1 MTILHLLI
9 ISPLIATI
17 FTALIPKQHILLIK
31 KVSLIFSLLIF
42 ALSLY
47 FFIFFDIN
55 NSHYQWFSSW
65 SYWNGIY
72 YTIGIDGISLFFI
85 LLSTLLIFICLL
97 VNWESVKFR
106 VKEYTLL
113 LFILEF
119 FLLNVFVSLDLLF
132 FYISFEAVLIPMFLI
147 IGFWGSRE
155 RKIHAA
161 FQFFIY
167 TFIGS
172 VFMLVAIYFIYL
184 HVGSTNIEIVST
196 VTFSKNRE
204 LFLWLAFFI
213 ALGVKVPMFPVHLWL
228 PEAHVEA
235 PTSGSILLAGILLKL
250 GTYGFL
256 RFLLVLFPYGL
267 IYYTPLVFTIALI
280 SIIYGSFATIR
291 QIDLKK
297 IIAYSSIVHM
307 NFALLGLFTN
317 DIEGIQGSLYIMLS
331 HGIVSSAL
339 FLCIGILYDK
349 YKTRLITYYGGL
361 VNFMPLFSFFFLSFI
376 LSNLGFPGTSSF
388 IGEILVLIS
397 VVSYNFKIAIFAA
410 SSMVLSAVYSL
421 WLYNRIIFG
430 ELRLFGTTQKI
441 KNINYFFYTY
451 WFYKFADLTKR
462 EFMLLSLFFIFN
474 ILFGIYPSLILNCT
488 YISALKLLI

>member
-1 MTILHLLI
+1 MNILHYLI
-9 ISPLIATI
+9 LSPIMAAISLSV
-17 FTALIPKQHILLIK
+17 IPKQQINLIK
-31 KVSLIFSLLIF
+31 QSSLFFSIVIFI
-42 ALSLY
+42 LSLY
-47 FFIFFDIN
+47 FFVFFDMN
-55 NSHYQWFSSW
+55 TSHYQWFSSFY
-65 SYWNGIY
+65 YWEGIY
-72 YTIGIDGISLFFI
+72 YTIGIDGVSLFFVI
-85 LLSTLLIFICLL
+85 LSTFLIVVCIL

-106 VKEYTLL
+106 IKEYTIL

-119 FLLNVFVSLDLLF
+119 FLLNVFVSLDLFF
-132 FYISFEAVLIPMFLI
+132 FYVSFEAVLIPMFLI

-161 FQFFIY
+161 FQFFVY

-172 VFMLVAIYFIYL
+172 VFMLLAIYFIYL
-184 HVGSTNIEIVST
+184 HVGSTNIEIISQA
-196 VTFSKNRE
+196 TFSKNRE

-267 IYYTPLVFTIALI
+267 IYYTPLVFTICLI

-317 DIEGIQGSLYIMLS
+317 DLEGIQGSLYIMLS
-331 HGIVSSAL
+331 HGLVSSAL

-349 YKTRLITYYGGL
+349 YKTRLFMYYGGL
-361 VNFMPLFSFFFLSFI
+361 VNFMPLFSLFFLSFI

-397 VVSYNFKIAIFAA
+397 VISYNFKIAIFA
-410 SSMVLSAVYSL
+410 SLSMVLCAIYSL

-430 ELRLFGTTQKI
+430 ELRLFGTIYK
-441 KNINYFFYTY
+441 KKK
-451 WFYKFADLTKR
+451 YKF
-462 EFMLLSLFFIFN
+462 FFLF
-474 ILFGIYPSLILNCT
+474 
-488 YISALKLLI
+488 LLI

>member
-1 MTILHLLI
+1 
-9 ISPLIATI
+9 
-17 FTALIPKQHILLIK
+17 
-31 KVSLIFSLLIF
+31 
-42 ALSLY
+42 
-47 FFIFFDIN
+47 
-55 NSHYQWFSSW
+55 
-65 SYWNGIY
+65 
-72 YTIGIDGISLFFI
+72 
-85 LLSTLLIFICLL
+85 
-97 VNWESVKFR
+97 
-106 VKEYTLL
+106 
-113 LFILEF
+113 
-119 FLLNVFVSLDLLF
+119 
-132 FYISFEAVLIPMFLI
+132 
-147 IGFWGSRE
+147 
-155 RKIHAA
+155 
-161 FQFFIY
+161 
-167 TFIGS
+167 
-172 VFMLVAIYFIYL
+172 
-184 HVGSTNIEIVST
+184 
-196 VTFSKNRE
+196 
-204 LFLWLAFFI
+204 
-213 ALGVKVPMFPVHLWL
+213 MFPVHLWL

-397 VVSYNFKIAIFAA
+397 VIGYNFKIAIFAA

-421 WLYNRIIFG
+421 
-430 ELRLFGTTQKI
+430 
-441 KNINYFFYTY
+441 
-451 WFYKFADLTKR
+451 
-462 EFMLLSLFFIFN
+462 
-474 ILFGIYPSLILNCT
+474 
-488 YISALKLLI
+488 